1 MFSGCGNFCTATCHL
16 QDTDESMVGI
26 EGHDYGPLED
36 NTYFFPFMTIES
48 DQEYFASVQG
58 LSYEEFRMTSLNDA
72 TLVQGSDT
80 DSLPIDLGNSGID
93 PDINMFNE
101 MVMSKQYIDI
111 NNLKLKTIAHRNLNC
126 MMHFNC
132 RSINS
137 KITELILLLSVAQ
150 PDFVA
155 LTETWVAEGDIGAL
169 SIPGYNV
176 VSVPRKGKTGGGVA
190 LLIRQGILFNEIEIT
205 VVPAHETYEGVFV
218 GIPQSKGSI
227 IVLGSV
233 YRPPGHSVNDFNQEL
248 TILLSQLSK
257 SKNQVILGGD
267 FNIDLLNTSDHGPS
281 LDFINIMN
289 SQSLLPVINYP
300 TRITCSTATLI
311 DNIFVKNVQD
321 IIEPSILVC
330 DFSDHYPLVT
340 WFSKVLETRI
350 KRAWQPMRIV
360 NDKSIE
366 KFHRSLELANWS
378 QAYEGLAEKN
388 PEMAYNGFISEY
400 MQHYNNAFIFTEKPD
415 RNSTPNKVWM
425 TKGLLASCK
434 KKNKLYLKSIKQP
447 TALNITNYK
456 NYRNKF
462 KAIKVKMESKYYE
475 QEFAKHAHDTKNT
488 WRVIKSLLNGSTGAD
503 KINALK
509 LNDGIVT
516 DPFTLLKKFR

>member
-1 MFSGCGNFCTATCHL
+1 LTAFRVVTLNAL
-16 QDTDESMVGI
+16 QHEYAYWI
-26 EGHDYGPLED
+26 PLLD
-36 NTYFFPFMTIES
+36 ALQRIYFRLPQKAPSRLRRHQQKDKYSAAENSAVEVI
-48 DQEYFASVQG
+48 
-58 LSYEEFRMTSLNDA
+58 SLE
-72 TLVQGSDT
+72 LRG
-80 DSLPIDLGNSGID
+80 
-93 PDINMFNE
+93 E
-101 MVMSKQYIDI
+101 
-111 NNLKLKTIAHRNLNC
+111 NNPR
-126 MMHFNC
+126 
-132 RSINS
+132 
-137 KITELILLLSVAQ
+137 
-150 PDFVA
+150 
-155 LTETWVAEGDIGAL
+155 
-169 SIPGYNV
+169 
-176 VSVPRKGKTGGGVA
+176 VPRKGITGGGVA
-190 LLIRQGILFNEIEIT
+190 LLIRQGIIFNEIEIT
-205 VVPAHETYEGVFV
+205 AVPAHETYGGVFV

-311 DNIFVKNVQD
+311 DNIFVKNIQD

-350 KRAWQPMRIV
+350 KRALQPMRIV

-366 KFHRSLELANWS
+366 KFHRSLEVANWS
-378 QAYEGLAEKN
+378 QTYEGLTEKN

-400 MQHYNNAFIFTEKPD
+400 MQHYNNAFIFADKPD
-415 RNSTPNKVWM
+415 RNSTLSKVWM

-434 KKNKLYLKSIKQP
+434 KKNKLYLKSI
-447 TALNITNYK
+447 NITNYK

-462 KAIKVKMESKYYE
+462 KS
-475 QEFAKHAHDTKNT
+475 H
-488 WRVIKSLLNGSTGAD
+488 
-503 KINALK
+503 
-509 LNDGIVT
+509 
-516 DPFTLLKKFR
+516 